1 MVKSGKSPRI
11 IFVCKQCGRAS
22 PKWLGR
28 CPGCHTWNTFEE
40 RFVVAETITPLDDVN
55 QVLELSQVNLEAGR
69 RYTLP
74 MSEFNRVL
82 GGGLVPGSLIL
93 IGGAPGIGKSTLL
106 LQTAASLTKKKYKVA
121 YISGEETVQQVKIRA
136 ERLKEKGKNLYLLA
150 ETDLSIA
157 LSQTKHLSP
166 KLAIIDSIQAMSL
179 PELDTG
185 SGSIIQIRECTLKI
199 MQFAKIN
206 NIPFIISGHVTKDGN
221 MAGPRVLEHI
231 VDVVLYLEGESF
243 SNYRL
248 LRCIKNRFGTT
259 NEIGVFEMKD
269 QGLIEVLNPSDLLL
283 AQRFKDSVGSVVVPT
298 IEGNRPLLLEIQ
310 ALTNPTKFTA
320 PRRVAN
326 GIDFGRLLLITAV
339 LSRRVGLKLNNQDIL
354 INVTGGLRVDEP
366 AADLGIALAIISS
379 YKDKSINHQ
388 LTVVGEIGLSG
399 EIRSVTKLNHRI
411 KETARLGFKYC
422 VVPKANEYFMSDDIE
437 IIPVINIKEAIDLVF
452 MK

>member
-1 MVKSGKSPRI
+1 MVKSGKSPRV
-11 IFVCKQCGRAS
+11 IFVCKQCGRES

-28 CPGCHTWNTFEE
+28 CPSCQTWNTFEE
-40 RFVVAETITPLDDVN
+40 RFVVAEVITPRDDAN
-55 QVLELSQVNLEAGR
+55 QALELSQINLEAGSR
-69 RYTLP
+69 HTLP

-136 ERLKEKGKNLYLLA
+136 ERLQEKGKNLYLLA

-157 LSQTKHLSP
+157 LSQMKHLSP
-166 KLAIIDSIQAMSL
+166 KLVIIDSIQAMSL

-185 SGSIIQIRECTLKI
+185 SGSITQIRECTLKI

-283 AQRFKDSVGSVVVPT
+283 AQRFMDSVGSVVVPT

-339 LSRRVGLKLNNQDIL
+339 LSRRVGLKLSSQDIL

-388 LTVVGEIGLSG
+388 LTAVGEIGLSG

-411 KETARLGFKYC
+411 IEAARLGFKYC
-422 VVPKANEYFMSDDIE
+422 VVPKANEYFTSDDME
-437 IIPVINIKEAIDLVF
+437 IIPVINIKEAINLVF
-452 MK
+452 VK